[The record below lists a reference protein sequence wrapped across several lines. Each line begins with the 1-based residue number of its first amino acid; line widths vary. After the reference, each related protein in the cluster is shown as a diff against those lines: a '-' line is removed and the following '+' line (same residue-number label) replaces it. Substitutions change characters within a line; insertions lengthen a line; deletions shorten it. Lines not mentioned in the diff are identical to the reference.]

1 MEYRAICGSR
11 SYDLSID
18 KSDYDVVLSSAVDV
32 ELPYDHSHNIK
43 LSEDKFLKR
52 LLLLE
57 NDAYFL
63 QIWFPSEILNNTET
77 ARYILE
83 NRENILS
90 ANLDRIYS
98 AYMKKANGL
107 STDLELWWQQFPKR
121 PAYSCLFY
129 DTLYRYATQD
139 ISFEEAFK
147 PNEDFRQWLL
157 AVRRNEIPKEE
168 ILLRNRELRNNAIK
182 VAGNFMGKED
192 VSILNHTIQDM
203 NEMLGTN
210 VDNIKVKQK

>member
-11 SYDLSID
+11 SYGLETET
-18 KSDYDVVLSSAVDV
+18 SDYDVVLSSIVDA
-32 ELPYDHSHNIK
+32 ELPNCRAHNIK
-43 LSEDKFLKR
+43 LSEDQFLKR

-57 NDAYFL
+57 NDAAYV
-63 QIWFPSEILNNTET
+63 QILYPRELLIDTET
-77 ARYILE
+77 VRYILK
-83 NRENILS
+83 NRESIIR

-98 AYMKKANGL
+98 AYMRKADGL
-107 STDLELWWQQFPKR
+107 STDLEIWWKQYPKR
-121 PAYSCLFY
+121 AAYSCLFY
-129 DTLYRYATQD
+129 NTLHRFATQD
-139 ISFEEAFK
+139 ILFEEAFK

-182 VAGNFMGKED
+182 VAGNFVGKED

-210 VDNIKVKQK
+210 VDNIKAK